1 MGIGSA
7 DRSALDWPVISAYA
21 YQCQIGGGMISQ
33 AYQQGQAG
41 RRAPHRDDRARTR
54 AIWLAVLAIAC
65 NVLKYIVRRCRIAQV
80 GVRNWRPWFERLTVG
95 ERSYLQRA
103 RAANVS
109 DCCATGWHGKRNW
122 RRAVREANGCGIAP
136 VSVGNHAQQLSS
148 PSYGRIAPDG
158 EQNRRA
164 TVGIN

>member
-33 AYQQGQAG
+33 AYQQWQAG
-41 RRAPHRDDRARTR
+41 RRALHRDDRARTR
-54 AIWLAVLAIAC
+54 AIWLAVLAIVC

-80 GVRNWRPWFERLTVG
+80 GVRNWRQWFERLTVG
-95 ERSYLQRA
+95 ERNYLQRA
-103 RAANVS
+103 WAVSVS
-109 DCCATGWHGKRNW
+109 DCCTMGWHGKRNW
-122 RRAVREANGCGIAP
+122 SRPVREANGCRIAP

-148 PSYGRIAPDG
+148 PSHGRIAPGG

-164 TVGIN
+164 AVGIT